1 MNTNT
6 DTQGAL
12 IVYEATD
19 RKIKFLVG
27 DIFDCTPEVAGV
39 FDCIWETNSLVAINP
54 EDREK
59 YAKTLAALTKPGGRM
74 LMSAYEYDQ
83 SLRSSFP
90 LSLPP
95 ATVEELFQSYYTV
108 KLQEKEDLIG
118 KIFTKKFNLPWGF
131 RNVYFMER
139 KK

>member
-1 MNTNT
+1 M
-6 DTQGAL
+6 
-12 IVYEATD
+12 VYEASD
-19 RKIKFLVG
+19 RKIKFLAG

-39 FDCIWETNSLVAINP
+39 YDCIWETNSLVALNP

-90 LSLPP
+90 LSMPP
-95 ATVEELFQSYYTV
+95 AKVEELFQSYYTV

-139 KK
+139 KNTECKI